1 MGLLD
6 YYRQFDDMD
15 PEEVNQGLREKR
27 RREKE
32 MELQV
37 VPNLDLSGTEWPD
50 FPNSEVMNAAIFVAR
65 GRVNGY
71 PDRFASGIR
80 ELLAERHEVDPEQIV
95 FGNGATEL
103 LQESAHML
111 LSPGDELV
119 THWPS
124 YPLFPLM
131 AARAG
136 ARPVAVDA
144 AGGAADPEAML
155 AAVTERTR
163 VMVVCNPN
171 DPTGDYL
178 PSQSLRWLLSE
189 LPEQVRL
196 LLDEAYVHF
205 QDIEPIDACASLLRE
220 FPRLFVFRTFSKVY
234 GMAGLRAGYVIGS
247 ADAARELEA
256 MAPPLGVNALTQVAV
271 EYALSHESRSEVER
285 RRNLVIEQRKRLL
298 AAIPRLPVDARQ
310 SQGNFLWLSAPGMSG
325 TMLASRLKDEGVIV
339 APGGPLGAEDHVR
352 VSVRGGAATERV
364 IAALEKLA

>member
-1 MGLLD
+1 LGLLD

-15 PEEVNQGLREKR
+15 QEEVNQRLREKR

-37 VPNLDLSGTEWPD
+37 VPNLDLSSTEWPD
-50 FPNSEVMNAAIFVAR
+50 FPNSEVMNAAIFAAR

-80 ELLAERHEVDPEQIV
+80 SALATRHGVDPEQIV

-103 LQESAHML
+103 LQETAHLL

-136 ARPVAVDA
+136 ARPVAVDS

-155 AAVTERTR
+155 AAVTDHTR

-178 PSQSLRWLLSE
+178 PAQSLRWLLSR
-189 LPEQVRL
+189 LPEHVYL
-196 LLDEAYVHF
+196 LLDEAFVHF
-205 QDIEPIDACASLLRE
+205 QDIEPLDSCAALVNE
-220 FPRLFVFRTFSKVY
+220 FPRLLVFRTFSKVY
-234 GMAGLRAGYVIGS
+234 GMAGLRAGYVVGS
-247 ADAARELEA
+247 TEASRELEA
-256 MAPPLGVNALTQVAV
+256 IAPPLGVNALTQVAV
-271 EYALSHESRSEVER
+271 EYALSHGDGEVDR
-285 RRNLVIEQRKRLL
+285 RRNLVIEQRKRVL
-298 AAIPRLPVDARQ
+298 AAIPGLPVDATP
-310 SQGNFLWLSAPGMSG
+310 SQANFVWLHAAGMSG
-325 TMLASRLKDEGVIV
+325 AMLSSRLENEGVIV
-339 APGGPLGAEDHVR
+339 APGGPLGADDHVR
-352 VSVRGGAATERV
+352 VAVRGAAATERL
-364 IAALEKLA
+364 IAALEKLR

>member
-1 MGLLD
+1 VGLLD

-15 PEEVNQGLREKR
+15 QEEVNQGLREKR

-37 VPNLDLSGTEWPD
+37 VPNLDLSSTEWPD

-71 PDRFASGIR
+71 PDRFSSGIR
-80 ELLAERHEVDPEQIV
+80 AILAERHGVDPEQVV
-95 FGNGATEL
+95 FGNGATDL
-103 LQESAHML
+103 LQEIAHVL
-111 LSPGDELV
+111 LAPGDELV

-144 AGGAADPEAML
+144 AGGSADPEAML
-155 AAVTERTR
+155 AAVNDRTR
-163 VMVVCNPN
+163 VVVVCNPN

-189 LPEQVRL
+189 LPEHVHV

-205 QDIEPIDACASLLRE
+205 QDIEPLDTCLSLVGE

-234 GMAGLRAGYVIGS
+234 GMAGMRAGYVVGS
-247 ADAARELEA
+247 TEASRELEA
-256 MAPPLGVNALTQVAV
+256 ITPPLGVNALTQVAV
-271 EYALSHESRSEVER
+271 EYAISHGDGEVDR
-285 RRNLVIEQRKRLL
+285 RRNLVIEQRKRVLG
-298 AAIPRLPVDARQ
+298 AIPRLPVDAHP
-310 SQGNFLWLSAPGMSG
+310 SQANFVWLRAGGMSG
-325 TMLASRLKDEGVIV
+325 AMLASRLENEGVIV
-339 APGGPLGAEDHVR
+339 SPGGPLGADDHVR
-352 VSVRGGAATERV
+352 ASIRGGAAAERLV
-364 IAALEKLA
+364 AALETLA